1 MTSTPPH
8 GRPAIE
14 PTSSD
19 LPDVSSRFL
28 ADSSAVIRIL
38 TGKAGPEWID
48 AVTAGTIAICD
59 PVELELL
66 RDTAANTRRPQV
78 QRLLRSTYA
87 WAAVPDDCWQR
98 ALEMQDQLAATSQH
112 SGASVVDLII
122 AVTAMR
128 NRLILLH
135 DDRDYETIARV
146 TGLRTARVMQ
156 PAADS

>member
-1 MTSTPPH
+1 M
-8 GRPAIE
+8 
-14 PTSSD
+14 
-19 LPDVSSRFL
+19 SSRFL
-28 ADSSAVIRIL
+28 ADTSAVIRIL

-66 RDTAANTRRPQV
+66 RDTAANTRRPQI

-87 WAAVPDDCWQR
+87 WTPVPDDCWER
-98 ALEMQDQLAATSQH
+98 ALEVQDQLAATSQH
-112 SGASVVDLII
+112 SGASVVDLIV

-128 NRLILLH
+128 HRLILLH

-146 TGLRTARVMQ
+146 TGLRTARIMQ
-156 PAADS
+156 SANS

>member
-1 MTSTPPH
+1 
-8 GRPAIE
+8 
-14 PTSSD
+14 
-19 LPDVSSRFL
+19 VS
-28 ADSSAVIRIL
+28 

-87 WAAVPDDCWQR
+87 WTPVPDDCWER
-98 ALEMQDQLAATSQH
+98 ALEVQDQLAATSQH
-112 SGASVVDLII
+112 GGASVVDLIV

-128 NRLILLH
+128 SRLILLH
-135 DDRDYETIARV
+135 DDRDYEVIARV
-146 TGLRTARVMQ
+146 TGLRTARIIQ
-156 PAADS
+156 STDS

>member
-1 MTSTPPH
+1 VTSTPPP
-8 GRPAIE
+8 GRLGISR
-14 PTSSD
+14 TSSG

-66 RDTAANTRRPQV
+66 RDTAANTRRPQI

-87 WAAVPDDCWQR
+87 LAPVPDDCWER
-98 ALEMQDQLAATSQH
+98 ALEVQDQLAVTSQH
-112 SGASVVDLII
+112 SGASIVDLIV

-128 NRLILLH
+128 HRLILLH
-135 DDRDYETIARV
+135 DDRDYEVIARV
-146 TGLRTARVMQ
+146 TSLRTARVMQ
-156 PAADS
+156 SADS